1 MILIDLAFIA
11 VSLPLVHAANID
23 WINVNYACK
32 QTRSTAIATRDAQ
45 AAICSSARST
55 ANQGPWSVTN
65 NTQGVLPPSKDPRDY
80 MSWAPYH
87 WPQCNWCPA
96 HDSRALTQRG
106 MKRQRRRDQD
116 WEDDDQQ
123 APFSPTPT
131 TQPEAAA
138 ASKGKSASTCR
149 PSPTKPMPPS
159 ATWTTCDYQVQDGR
173 VNPDVRTLIGPPS
186 IVGVAASVILNAL
199 CFALHGDSACSQNA
213 ARFIEIFFL
222 STATAMNPNVLYG
235 QGVRGPNGQ
244 PGTFTGPLDIRGL
257 VSVVN
262 AIQILKSAKSPDWT
276 AARDK
281 AMNKWLVTYVQWL
294 QTSPIGK
301 SVADKANN
309 HVTFYTAQL
318 AAAQIGTG
326 DLAGAMS
333 TVRWY
338 FSNKFPDQIAKSGE
352 QPFEAV
358 RTRPFHYRCFH
369 LEALITVGKIADAL
383 GMNFWNATSNY
394 GATIQKAVDFA
405 MRLDAK
411 NEDPTELIPHVSA
424 IMAVYGDPQGR
435 YSAYLKKMN
444 SSYQAQPFSFWNQP
458 EAFTQA
464 PSSSQ
469 RTRKSRDSAPPDG
482 SSSFASDII
491 CDPPFVD
498 VIGACAYELE
508 YRYYVTCPTLEPF
521 YEMADPDADVDVI
534 LMEGYQLEE
543 TEIWIFE
550 HVNLH
555 NLTATFM
562 DQDSFRKLLGSQ
574 SGASGQRSRGSLLPS
589 KSSTSKSVAASEP
602 AFKPRKLKKAGDAG
616 DKEKEKDKEKYRNRA
631 AERRAG
637 EGNDYAQVE
646 AILEGLQ
653 KREGGVTDEERGM
666 LGGDGEHTILVKG
679 LDMALLA
686 QNKARAAASM
696 GVVDDET
703 LERAFQDAGE
713 AATPAAVGKKRTRD
727 DIIRELKAGKK
738 QPQEQQPVVDEAMD
752 AAKQQGKFKPIGF
765 KPIGGGTEGKKK
777 KKGKGGDGERKKKK
791 RKIEDA
797 TQVEASKPA
806 ATAAPIP
813 PPEDEEPDEDLDIFA
828 GAAEYQ
834 GLDDDDEDD
843 NEAEPAPSR
852 PEPETRPRNWFDDD
866 EEEDEQAPV
875 EPIAKPLPRSV
886 PSPPPREM
894 DEDEE
899 EQPMRLVPLASSAM
913 PSIRDFLSMGDESGG
928 KKKRKGKKKKKADKG
943 SEDEE

>member
-1 MILIDLAFIA
+1 MLFVDLVIIA

-23 WINVNYACK
+23 WINVDYACK

-55 ANQGPWSVTN
+55 ASQGPWSVTN

-106 MKRQRRRDQD
+106 MQRQRRRDQD
-116 WEDDDQQ
+116 WDDDDQQ

-131 TQPEAAA
+131 TQPQEAA

-199 CFALHGDSACSQNA
+199 CFALHGDSVCSQNA

-222 STATAMNPNVLYG
+222 STTTAMNPNVLYG

-318 AAAQIGTG
+318 AAAQIGMG

-369 LEALITVGKIADAL
+369 LEALITVAKIADGL

-469 RTRKSRDSAPPDG
+469 RTRKSRDSAPPAG

-508 YRYYVTCPTLEPF
+508 YR
-521 YEMADPDADVDVI
+521 
-534 LMEGYQLEE
+534 
-543 TEIWIFE
+543 
-550 HVNLH
+550 
-555 NLTATFM
+555 
-562 DQDSFRKLLGSQ
+562 
-574 SGASGQRSRGSLLPS
+574 
-589 KSSTSKSVAASEP
+589 SKSVAASEP

-616 DKEKEKDKEKYRNRA
+616 DKEKDKEKYRNRA

-646 AILEGLQ
+646 AILEDLK

-713 AATPAAVGKKRTRD
+713 EATPGPAAAGKKRTRD

-738 QPQEQQPVVDEAMD
+738 QQQPVVDEAMD
-752 AAKQQGKFKPIGF
+752 AAKQQGKFRPIGF

-777 KKGKGGDGERKKKK
+777 KKEKEKGGDGERKKKK
-791 RKIEDA
+791 RKVEDA
-797 TQVEASKPA
+797 TPVEASKPA
-806 ATAAPIP
+806 AAAPIP

-834 GLDDDDEDD
+834 GLEDDDEDD

-866 EEEDEQAPV
+866 EEEDEQVPA
-875 EPIAKPLPRSV
+875 EPIAKPLPPSA

-894 DEDEE
+894 EEDEE

-913 PSIRDFLSMGDESGG
+913 PSIKDFLSMGDESGG